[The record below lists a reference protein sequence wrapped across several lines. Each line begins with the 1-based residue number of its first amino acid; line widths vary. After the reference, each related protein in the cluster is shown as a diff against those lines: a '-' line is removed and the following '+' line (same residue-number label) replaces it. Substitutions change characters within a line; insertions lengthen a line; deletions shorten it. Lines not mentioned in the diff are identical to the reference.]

1 MPKSSPTPGAKKVT
15 MNESTKAIDAAPP
28 ASQNMSLEEL
38 IAQRTI
44 AHSQPEEPVE
54 EVPEE
59 AQPEEEVPET
69 PEPEQAPEEPAED
82 EPEPEDEEDGEPD
95 IDLLSLT
102 TEQIQELAKK
112 GKSRLLHRIGELT
125 AQKKAL
131 EEQVQAAK
139 AETKPLVPQIPAE
152 ENPFRELKTLE
163 EISAKHQELEKV
175 AEETDRILEDHEDY
189 GADDIITVG
198 GKEFSK
204 KDIRMANRNA
214 RTAMTRFLPAQAQAI
229 QLTAAYEQ
237 METQLNAAI
246 PAEVPEIADEESEVS
261 KLFKAMMDDPLV
273 KQAKERVP
281 GLAPQIGY
289 LLAHAANSLSKKAK
303 VQVKPATGNIGKAK
317 VPPTPS
323 GAAARTSQLPRKQQQ
338 AAYQQFEQ
346 TGRVEDWIAA
356 RIAKHSTT

>member
-1 MPKSSPTPGAKKVT
+1 
-15 MNESTKAIDAAPP
+15 MNPETKAIDGATPP
-28 ASQNMSLEEL
+28 SQNMSLEEL

-44 AHSQPEEPVE
+44 AHSAEPEAPAEEVTEEPADPAE
-54 EVPEE
+54 DAP
-59 AQPEEEVPET
+59 EVPET
-69 PEPEQAPEEPAED
+69 EEATEDPPAEA
-82 EPEPEDEEDGEPD
+82 EAEEEEEDGETD

-102 TEQIQELAKK
+102 PQQIQELAKK

-131 EEQVQAAK
+131 EEQLQSAK
-139 AETKPLVPQIPAE
+139 AETKPLIPEIPAE
-152 ENPFRELKTLE
+152 QNPFRELKTLE
-163 EISAKHQELEKV
+163 EVTAKHLELEKV

-189 GADDIITVG
+189 GADDIISVG
-198 GKEFSK
+198 GQEFAK
-204 KDIRMANRNA
+204 KDIRQANRNA
-214 RTAMTRFLPAQAQAI
+214 RTAMTRFLPAQAQTI
-229 QLTAAYEQ
+229 QLAAAYEQ

-246 PAEVPEIADEESEVS
+246 PTEVPEIADEESEVS
-261 KLFKAMMDDPLV
+261 KLFKAMLEDPLV

-289 LLAHAANSLSKKAK
+289 LLAHAANSLAKKAK

-323 GAAARTSQLPRKQQQ
+323 GAAARTSQPPRKQAQ

-346 TGRVEDWIAA
+346 TGRYEDWVAA

>member
-1 MPKSSPTPGAKKVT
+1 
-15 MNESTKAIDAAPP
+15 MNPEQKAVDGAAPP
-28 ASQNMSLEEL
+28 SQNMSLEEL

-44 AHSQPEEPVE
+44 AHSAQAEAAAE
-54 EVPEE
+54 EVPAETAE
-59 AQPEEEVPET
+59 PAEDAPEVPET
-69 PEPEQAPEEPAED
+69 EEAETDEPSTEEEAED
-82 EPEPEDEEDGEPD
+82 EEEESEPH

-102 TEQIQELAKK
+102 PEQIQELAKK
-112 GKSRLLHRIGELT
+112 GKSRLLHRFGELT

-131 EEQVQAAK
+131 EEQLRTVK
-139 AETKPLVPQIPAE
+139 AETKPLIPEIPAE
-152 ENPFRELKTLE
+152 QNPFSGLKTIE
-163 EISAKHQELEKV
+163 EITAKHQELEKV

-189 GADDIITVG
+189 GAEDIISVG

-204 KDIRMANRNA
+204 KDIRQANRNA

-229 QLTAAYEQ
+229 QTAAAYEQ

-246 PAEVPEIADEESEVS
+246 PTEVPEIADEESDVS
-261 KLFKAMMDDPLV
+261 KLFKAMLEDPLV

-289 LLAHAANSLSKKAK
+289 LLAHAANSLAKKAK
-303 VQVKPATGNIGKAK
+303 VQVKPATGSIGKAK

-323 GAAARTSQLPRKQQQ
+323 GAAARTSQPPARKQAQ

-346 TGRVEDWIAA
+346 TGSVDDWIAA